1 MNTQPHEQ
9 VNALLERLERRV
21 LEIPYARVLSTS
33 YELGDEK
40 ELVLLH
46 GAKLWI
52 LTDTSGKEQ
61 RLPWRDAPFRLR
73 VELLEHTSTFLRHVQ
88 QESGEF
94 GSRFAAA
101 LAEAE
106 KAIES

>member
-1 MNTQPHEQ
+1 MSTPPYEQ
-9 VNALLERLERRV
+9 VNALLERLECRV
-21 LEIPYARVLSTS
+21 LEIPYARVMSTS

-52 LTDTSGKEQ
+52 LTDASGRGQ

-73 VELLEHTSTFLRHVQ
+73 AELLEHTSAFLRHVH
-88 QESGEF
+88 QERGEF